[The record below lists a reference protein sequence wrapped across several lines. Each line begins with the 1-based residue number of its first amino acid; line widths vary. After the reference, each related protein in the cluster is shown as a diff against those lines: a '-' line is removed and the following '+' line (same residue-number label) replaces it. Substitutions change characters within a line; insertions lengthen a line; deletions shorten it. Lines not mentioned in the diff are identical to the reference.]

1 MFYRAPYFGMP
12 RLIGAATGE
21 DPLAE
26 VVSLLRN
33 AAEPGLAEWAAGLAT
48 PSPEIDVLRAILGSS
63 PFLSRAV
70 VAEPEFFRELM
81 EDGPNSAFSRI
92 ILRIKD
98 EVARE
103 TSETTLAQDLRI
115 ARRQAALA
123 IALAD
128 LTDHWSLE
136 RVTHALSDLADAAL
150 SAAISHLLLAAH
162 ERSEIVLPDRLFP
175 EDGCGYAILAMGK
188 YGARELNYSSDID
201 LIALFDPSKVDY
213 RGARSIQQFFVGLT
227 QKLGRL
233 INDRLD
239 NGYVFRVDWRLRP
252 DPGATPLALSMASA
266 WAYYIERGETWE
278 RAAMIKARP
287 AAGDMALGHAFLN
300 RLTSFVWPER
310 VDFWTLREIRQLKQ
324 RINAHRGGR
333 EIEFFGHNIKIGR
346 GGIREIEFGAQT
358 QQLIYGG
365 TDPYLRCQKTLD
377 ALSTLSEAGYL
388 DERSA
393 DELTEAYEFLRQL
406 EHRLQMINDEQTQT
420 MPSNDADMARLV
432 GFMGFEEAGSFRD
445 TLFHHLRRV
454 AHHYQVLF
462 ESADQDET
470 GVWGFSA
477 DAPSDEMS
485 RILAEAGFADPA
497 SVYATFR
504 RWAIAS
510 KKGAAGDRGARILHS
525 LIPRLIAAT
534 RSHAARDETIQRF
547 DRFMVGLGDD
557 AVALALLATNRGAL
571 EIVTAAAA
579 RAPALLTI
587 LGARPHLLQR
597 MVEREFSLPPPERRI
612 LLREVRSILAGST
625 GELRMERLGALVDRI
640 RVQVTVA
647 TVRFSLTALDAA
659 RVIADLCDAVI
670 MGLGVSVVA
679 IGRYGARDEEHLDGS
694 DVVLLFKGERE
705 TAERLST
712 LIVAHFRGITN
723 GSWPNGSPHLL
734 SPRAVSELPLDDRGL
749 AIRLK
754 FASARLV
761 QHRESDHGA
770 MLMDIHRRIANVD
783 GLDAALDRV
792 LGERNAAV
800 QKAGVDAGALI
811 FDPRGATA
819 GLNDIDFLTRATQLK
834 RAQRFPDLLGLSPAA
849 ALDRFQDL
857 ELWPSHMIRALRRA
871 RFQLRQIE
879 SYRELAA
886 ANETLCEAETQE
898 FDQALAVAMGAIDR
912 RDMTALIEAAAG
924 AVSGAFTRLG

>member
-1 MFYRAPYFGMP
+1 MVVSSLVISTRLARPSMSAAQASRSLASDRTTRQAFGTGCAAGRCGLKCRSPMFYRAPYFGMP

-81 EDGPNSAFSRI
+81 EDGPDSAFSRI

-201 LIALFDPSKVDY
+201 LIALSDPSKVDY
-213 RGARSIQQFFVGLT
+213 RGARSMQQFFVGLT

-266 WAYYIERGETWE
+266 WAYYVERGETWE

-300 RLTSFVWPER
+300 GLTSFVWPER
-310 VDFWTLREIRQLKQ
+310 VDFWTLREIRQLKRQ
-324 RINAHRGGR
+324 INAHRGGR

-420 MPSNDADMARLV
+420 MPSNDADMARLA
-432 GFMGFEEAGSFRD
+432 GFMGFEEIGSFRD

-454 AHHYQVLF
+454 AHHYHVLF
-462 ESADQDET
+462 EGADEDES
-470 GVWGFSA
+470 GVWDFSA
-477 DAPSDEMS
+477 ETPSDEHD
-485 RILAEAGFADPA
+485 ADPCGGRLCRSCRPICHVPPLGHRLA
-497 SVYATFR
+497 
-504 RWAIAS
+504 
-510 KKGAAGDRGARILHS
+510 KGRSADDRGARALHS

-534 RSHAARDETIQRF
+534 RSYAARDELIHRL
-547 DRFMVGLGDD
+547 DRFIGWSRWRRS
-557 AVALALLATNRGAL
+557 LARPPGHEPKRTRHRD
-571 EIVTAAAA
+571 AAAA
-579 RAPALLTI
+579 RAPANSPNF
-587 LGARPHLLQR
+587 LGGRPHLLAPRRRTGVFAASAGQEAPVAGGADDPGR
-597 MVEREFSLPPPERRI
+597 FHWRAADCAPRRAGRPHQGPGRRRI
-612 LLREVRSILAGST
+612 GSICAVR
-625 GELRMERLGALVDRI
+625 
-640 RVQVTVA
+640 
-647 TVRFSLTALDAA
+647 
-659 RVIADLCDAVI
+659 
-670 MGLGVSVVA
+670 
-679 IGRYGARDEEHLDGS
+679 
-694 DVVLLFKGERE
+694 
-705 TAERLST
+705 
-712 LIVAHFRGITN
+712 N
-723 GSWPNGSPHLL
+723 
-734 SPRAVSELPLDDRGL
+734 
-749 AIRLK
+749 
-754 FASARLV
+754 
-761 QHRESDHGA
+761 
-770 MLMDIHRRIANVD
+770 
-783 GLDAALDRV
+783 
-792 LGERNAAV
+792 
-800 QKAGVDAGALI
+800 
-811 FDPRGATA
+811 
-819 GLNDIDFLTRATQLK
+819 
-834 RAQRFPDLLGLSPAA
+834 
-849 ALDRFQDL
+849 
-857 ELWPSHMIRALRRA
+857 
-871 RFQLRQIE
+871 
-879 SYRELAA
+879 
-886 ANETLCEAETQE
+886 
-898 FDQALAVAMGAIDR
+898 
-912 RDMTALIEAAAG
+912 
-924 AVSGAFTRLG
+924 